1 MSRKTIFI
9 SHAAPIDNDFT
20 KWLSLKLIGLGYDV
34 WCDILFLDKGVDTWK
49 IIEPVI
55 RNNTC
60 RFLVALSK
68 TSNKSD
74 GVLKEIAVAEKVK
87 KELLDDGFII
97 PLRIDADL
105 TFAEM
110 NIELNRL
117 NAIDFTQS
125 WIKGLIDLLKSFD
138 DNNIPKNQTNLV
150 LSYELYNKIF
160 LHERTI
166 ISKNE
171 LYDSNWFS
179 IKAFPPYLYFH
190 KINHEDIGLFD
201 KSYHFP
207 VINYKNTICT
217 FSSDIGYEYK
227 NGNLVDGERVTKI
240 PTSDI
245 LEYKSLSPFI
255 ENKECRLFLI
265 RLVNYGFNRMM
276 SDREFKTYF
285 LTNKTAYWL
294 EGNYL
299 PKDKINGV
307 LMIGRRKLNNWH
319 FGFSGYAKLIPFP
332 RIIITSH
339 IFFTTDGKTLI
350 ASKKRQHKLRIKQG
364 KSWNNKTWRSKLFA
378 LMNYLSNSENCL
390 KIPVGINEFV
400 YAYSTPL
407 KLLSRISYLS
417 PKDNKMDEDIVDIFD
432 DEEDGEDI

>member
-9 SHAAPIDNDFT
+9 SHATPIDNDFT

-34 WCDILFLDKGVDTWK
+34 WCDILFLNKGVDTWK

-55 RNNTC
+55 RDDTC
-60 RFLVALSK
+60 RFLVALSR

-74 GVLKEIAVAEKVK
+74 GVLKEIAVAEKIK
-87 KELLDDGFII
+87 KELKDDGFII

-105 TFAEM
+105 SFADI

-125 WIKGLIDLLKSFD
+125 WIKGLSDLLKSFD
-138 DNNIPKNQTNLV
+138 DNNIPKNPTNLA
-150 LSYELYNKIF
+150 LSNELYNKIF

-190 KINHEDIGLFD
+190 KINLEDIGLFD
-201 KSYHFP
+201 KSFHFP
-207 VINYKNTICT
+207 IINYKNTICT

-227 NGNLVDGERVTKI
+227 NGALMDDEKVIKI

-255 ENKECRLFLI
+255 ENKECRLFLT
-265 RLVNYGFNRMM
+265 RLVNYGFNKMM
-276 SDREFKTYF
+276 NSREFKTYS

-294 EGNYL
+294 EGNFL
-299 PKDKINGV
+299 PKDKINNV
-307 LMIGRRKLNNWH
+307 LMVGKRKTNYWH

-339 IFFTTDGKTLI
+339 IFFTTDRKTLI
-350 ASKKRQHKLRIKQG
+350 PSKERQHKLRIKQG
-364 KSWNNKTWRSKLFA
+364 KSWNNKIWRSKLFA
-378 LMNYLSNSENCL
+378 LMNYLSGDSEYL

-400 YAYSTPL
+400 YSYSTPL
-407 KLLSRISYLS
+407 QLLSRITYLN
-417 PKDNKMDEDIVDIFD
+417 PKDNKNEEDIVDIFD
-432 DEEDGEDI
+432 DDEDDDI